1 MPGYFLAVGSNIG
14 DREANLKRAV
24 RELAAADV
32 RTVQSASVYS
42 TEPKEILDQP
52 WFLNTVIEV
61 RTSMEPDDL
70 MRRCLEI
77 EAECGR
83 QRIQPGGPRTLD
95 IDIILSGDRILRSD
109 LVEIPHPRY
118 AKRRFV
124 MVPLAEIAPDVMDPI
139 LKVSMAHILASLED
153 PGEVH
158 RTGPP
163 LV

>member
-24 RELAAADV
+24 QELATADV
-32 RTVQSASVYS
+32 RTIRSASVYS

-77 EAECGR
+77 EAVCGR
-83 QRIQPGGPRTLD
+83 RRIQPGGPRTLD
-95 IDIILSGDRILRSD
+95 IDIILCEGRIVRSD

-124 MVPLAEIAPDVMDPI
+124 MVPLVEIAPDVMDPI
-139 LKVSMAHILASLED
+139 LQVSMAHILAGLED
-153 PGEVH
+153 PGEVR